1 MKKNEDEKD
10 AGFSELAT
18 VESRRNE
25 LTAEEF
31 PEGPYGSSIP
41 SVDIGKSTP
50 WRKDQRVSN
59 PYGYENKDLHEDLPR
74 EYPPDYE
81 P

>member
-1 MKKNEDEKD
+1 MNNKQEKKPFD
-10 AGFSELAT
+10 SELAT
-18 VESRRNE
+18 VESQRNE

-31 PEGPYGSSIP
+31 PEGPYGSCI
-41 SVDIGKSTP
+41 VTKNIDKSTP
-50 WRKDQRVSN
+50 WRKDQHVSN
-59 PYGYENKDLHEDLPR
+59 PYGYENKNLHEGLPR

>member
-1 MKKNEDEKD
+1 MKNKHEKNTSY
-10 AGFSELAT
+10 SELAT

-31 PEGPYGSSIP
+31 PEGPYGSCIP
-41 SVDIGKSTP
+41 SEDIGKSTP
-50 WRKDQRVSN
+50 WRQDQRVSN
-59 PYGYENKDLHEDLPR
+59 PYGYENKNLHEGLPR
-74 EYPPDYE
+74 EFPPDYE